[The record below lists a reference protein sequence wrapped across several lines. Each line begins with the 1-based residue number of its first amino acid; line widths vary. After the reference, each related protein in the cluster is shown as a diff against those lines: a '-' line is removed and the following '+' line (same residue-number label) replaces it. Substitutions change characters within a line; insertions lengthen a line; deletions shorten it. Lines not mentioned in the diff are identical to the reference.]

1 MPDVSRND
9 PCPCGSGRKYKLC
22 HGSLHPPRR
31 PATPAAEPPAGA
43 ASEGLD
49 NPFKRIFREDG
60 SFDEAYV
67 RSRMGRLHELLMTD
81 EDFYGV
87 RFDREEMEKILAERQ
102 DLFASAGSDPAYEE
116 AYARFAELAL
126 PQLVT
131 AEFDERAK
139 ELLGAVIHD
148 AKVTPRDRS
157 AAACGLIFTLP
168 ADGSAP
174 PMVLHRNPLFDIVL
188 RVTFN
193 ESMERIRFLRSLSE
207 EKDLSEAEANAR
219 LSEFLRTMPALLYEI
234 REGVNRLV
242 RKAIKSYEAG
252 EFSFGLGVDMAL
264 HGIRAVRQITLE
276 HQGLDPSSFTEAD
289 EKRLSEKFLDALKDA
304 FALDI
309 AEEEQAEVLERMG
322 GFLQH
327 ARDSGALKAAAG
339 LSAAIGAMA
348 RHGEVAR
355 RLLFAAYHEA
365 VTGSRIFRLPE
376 EEETARGL
384 FADPLSVAPY
394 LAYGA
399 FLEGSAQHVRA
410 ERVYRAALMFF
421 PEDGEVRSRLAAV
434 GAVLETARSAAV
446 RAEILE
452 TERQEAEAAA
462 EEAARAAREAGAP
475 EGSPGAESEP
485 DDEPDEAGGA
495 TGEQPEAAGGTS

>member
-1 MPDVSRND
+1 MPELSRND
-9 PCPCGSGRKYKLC
+9 PCHCGSGRKYKLC
-22 HGSLHPPRR
+22 HGSVHPPRR
-31 PATPAAEPPAGA
+31 PATPAAEPKAEAAG
-43 ASEGLD
+43 EGLD

-67 RSRMGRLHELLMTD
+67 RSRIGHLHELLMKS
-81 EDFYGV
+81 EDLFGV
-87 RFDREEMEKILAERQ
+87 RFDREEMERILAERQ
-102 DLFASAGSDPAYEE
+102 DLFGSAGSDAEYEE
-116 AYARFAELAL
+116 AFARFADIAL
-126 PQLVT
+126 PELVT
-131 AEFDERAK
+131 AEFDEHAK

-174 PMVLHRNPLFDIVL
+174 PMALNRNPFFDIVL

-207 EKDLSEAEANAR
+207 EKDLSEAEANVR
-219 LSEFLRTMPALLYEI
+219 LSEFLRTVPALLYEI
-234 REGVNRLV
+234 RAGVNRLV
-242 RKAIKSYEAG
+242 GKALKSYEAG
-252 EFSFGLGVDMAL
+252 EFSFGLGVDMTL

-276 HQGLDPSSFTEAD
+276 HEGLDPSSFTEAE
-289 EKRLSEKFLDALKDA
+289 EKRLSERFLDALKEA
-304 FALDI
+304 FAQDI

-327 ARDSGALKAAAG
+327 ARDSGAVKAAAG
-339 LSAAIGAMA
+339 LSAAIEAMR

-384 FADPLSVAPY
+384 FADPLNVAPY

-399 FLEGSAQHVRA
+399 FLEGNEQLVRA
-410 ERVYRAALMFF
+410 ERVYRAALVFF
-421 PEDGEVRSRLAAV
+421 PENEEVRARLAAV
-434 GAVLETARSAAV
+434 GEVLEAERIAAV

-462 EEAARAAREAGAP
+462 GGAP
-475 EGSPGAESEP
+475 EA
-485 DDEPDEAGGA
+485 DEPE
-495 TGEQPEAAGGTS
+495 EPEAPAGDA